1 MADLY
6 LLENGTDHFLLEDGS
21 GVLVLDS
28 ITALPG
34 AIAVAGVIP
43 APTVAVQHI
52 PGPIIVMA
60 PRVAP

>member
-34 AIAVAGVIP
+34 AIGVAGVIP